1 MEVNLASVLGY
12 CMGVRRAVETAE
24 KALLNNPG
32 KKVYSLGPLIHNS
45 SVLKNLSDKGLS
57 ILEENQ
63 IDDVEEGAF
72 VIIRAHGVSPKVYD
86 FLEKKNCTVIDATC
100 PRVVGSQR
108 NVRKYSREGYDVFL
122 AGDKNHGEV
131 LGIQGFAEG
140 PFFLLQDESEV
151 GKVCGQKAGSE
162 ESRTEGRNE
171 RRNEGRNEGRKAVL
185 LSQTTFS
192 PSKFEAIA
200 DSLKEKYPDSLK
212 VMNTICPAT
221 KERQDALIQLCE
233 KVDAVIVVGGK
244 ASANTKRLLQ
254 TAQKYCPHCVLIE
267 TALEIPEEFF
277 SFEKVGVTAGAST
290 PDEDIKAVCETL
302 ASERTLSSH

>member
-1 MEVNLASVLGY
+1 
-12 CMGVRRAVETAE
+12 MGVRRAVETAE

-151 GKVCGQKAGSE
+151 EEICGQKAGSE
-162 ESRTEGRNE
+162 EGRT
-171 RRNEGRNEGRKAVL
+171 EGRKAVL

-302 ASERTLSSH
+302 ASKRTRS